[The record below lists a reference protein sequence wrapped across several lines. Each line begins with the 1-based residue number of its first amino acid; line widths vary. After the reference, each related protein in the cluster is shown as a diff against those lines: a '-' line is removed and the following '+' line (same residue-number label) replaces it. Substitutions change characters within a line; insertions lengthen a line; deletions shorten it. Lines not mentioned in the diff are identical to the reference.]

1 MLVMV
6 YLWEGKSS
14 KKVKQTKFLVSWDKF
29 FSFPDCGWKSLK
41 LFFLLKWAERK
52 HQNLKNSH
60 GTMKLWSVQTYLPI
74 TYCNSVSTAPTMYTK
89 SQTPSH
95 CIIMDNADLLMEKF
109 VALQLAFG
117 IHHRGGG
124 LQALTLKL
132 CSWPVSS
139 LAQITLET
147 FGPWE
152 TTRTPS
158 FLTSALS
165 LFMSWAKYSL
175 PSRALLYHGCNN
187 YAQVSVTPVHISNFG
202 LLYSHF
208 ILISE

>member
-6 YLWEGKSS
+6 YLWKGKSS
-14 KKVKQTKFLVSWDKF
+14 KKVKKPKFLVSWDNF
-29 FSFPDCGWKSLK
+29 FSFPDCGGKSLK
-41 LFFLLKWAERK
+41 LFFLLKWAEKK

-60 GTMKLWSVQTYLPI
+60 GTMKLWSVQTYLPV
-74 TYCNSVSTAPTMYTK
+74 TYRNSVSRAPMKYTK

-95 CIIMDNADLLMEKF
+95 CIIMDNADLLIEKF
-109 VALQLAFG
+109 VALQLAFR
-117 IHHRGGG
+117 IHHHGGG
-124 LQALTLKL
+124 LQALTSKPG
-132 CSWPVSS
+132 SWPVSS
-139 LAQITLET
+139 LAQIMPER

-152 TTRTPS
+152 TTRRPS

-175 PSRALLYHGCNN
+175 PSHALLYHGCNN